1 MNKEISFI
9 VTEEQENQLLA
20 YAKQIGAESV
30 EYPEIPQWQKD
41 EVRKRLKEIKNNP
54 EKTISW
60 EEAKAKLKERK
71 LLV

>member
-30 EYPEIPQWQKD
+30 EYPQIPQWQKD
-41 EVRKRLKEIKNNP
+41 EINKRLEESELDPTQWID
-54 EKTISW
+54 W
-60 EEAKAKLKERK
+60 EDVSINL
-71 LLV
+71 